1 MITHNDQLLKILL
14 IDADL
19 TFCQTVQAQLSVLG
33 YVVTISTNS
42 EEALIILNETQPD
55 LVIFDVMLPNTN
67 GYQICKELQQHTS
80 LPLIQIT
87 ALNGITDRILSFE
100 LGIDDY
106 IVKPVTIQELNI
118 RIRTVLTRFYK
129 STKFQPSQTITKL
142 KVGHLTIDK
151 LNKYILKNKKRIEL
165 TELEFNLLN
174 LLIRMPGVF
183 LTRTT
188 ILNEIWGY
196 MPERDI
202 DTRLVDVYISR
213 LRAKIEDDS
222 NKPDLIITGRGI
234 GYMFRNI

>member
-80 LPLIQIT
+80 LPLIQLT

-106 IVKPVTIQELNI
+106 NI
-118 RIRTVLTRFYK
+118 T
-129 STKFQPSQTITKL
+129 
-142 KVGHLTIDK
+142 D
-151 LNKYILKNKKRIEL
+151 
-165 TELEFNLLN
+165 
-174 LLIRMPGVF
+174 
-183 LTRTT
+183 
-188 ILNEIWGY
+188 
-196 MPERDI
+196 
-202 DTRLVDVYISR
+202 
-213 LRAKIEDDS
+213 
-222 NKPDLIITGRGI
+222 DLI
-234 GYMFRNI
+234 

>member
-80 LPLIQIT
+80 LPLIQLT

-129 STKFQPSQTITKL
+129 STKFQI
-142 KVGHLTIDK
+142 
-151 LNKYILKNKKRIEL
+151 
-165 TELEFNLLN
+165 
-174 LLIRMPGVF
+174 
-183 LTRTT
+183 
-188 ILNEIWGY
+188 
-196 MPERDI
+196 
-202 DTRLVDVYISR
+202 
-213 LRAKIEDDS
+213 
-222 NKPDLIITGRGI
+222 
-234 GYMFRNI
+234 

>member
-55 LVIFDVMLPNTN
+55 LVIFDVMLPNTH

-80 LPLIQIT
+80 LPLIQLT

-129 STKFQPSQTITKL
+129 STKFQPSQLSETSQLSK
-142 KVGHLTIDK
+142 
-151 LNKYILKNKKRIEL
+151 
-165 TELEFNLLN
+165 
-174 LLIRMPGVF
+174 
-183 LTRTT
+183 
-188 ILNEIWGY
+188 
-196 MPERDI
+196 
-202 DTRLVDVYISR
+202 IS
-213 LRAKIEDDS
+213 
-222 NKPDLIITGRGI
+222 
-234 GYMFRNI
+234 